1 MQTCGDVTPQ
11 RCRATVLQAAV
22 KAVNEAR
29 QAARTASGN
38 LPATPVMPGD
48 PPSSM
53 GAAAAAAS
61 TPAAAPSASF
71 GSGGPGGAISGPA
84 PSNNTV
90 DADSAARDPKPAAGA
105 HPHSLCNLCC
115 SQSAALLITFLD

>member
-1 MQTCGDVTPQ
+1 M
-11 RCRATVLQAAV
+11 

-29 QAARTASGN
+29 QAARTGSGN

-61 TPAAAPSASF
+61 TPAAVQSTSF
-71 GSGGPGGAISGPA
+71 GSGGPGGAVSGPA

-90 DADSAARDPKPAAGA
+90 DADSAARGPKPAAGA
-105 HPHSLCNLCC
+105 QPHPLRILCR
-115 SQSAALLITFLD
+115 SPGAALLITFVQRPCSLSR